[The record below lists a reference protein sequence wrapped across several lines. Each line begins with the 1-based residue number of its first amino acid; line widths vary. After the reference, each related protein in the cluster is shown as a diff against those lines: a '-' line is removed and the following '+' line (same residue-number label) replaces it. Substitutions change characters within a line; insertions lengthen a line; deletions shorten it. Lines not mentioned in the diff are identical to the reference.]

1 MPSLT
6 GDFLGTLPSMSTPP
20 IAGAEIR
27 KAFIDFFSARGHTV
41 VPSSSLIPVDPTLLL
56 TVAGMV
62 PFKPYLLG
70 DEPAPYPRAV
80 TSQKCIRT
88 VDIEIVGTTARHMS
102 FFEMMGNFSFGDYF
116 KEKAIP
122 WAYEFSTEVLGF
134 DPDRLWFTVHQTDD
148 EAAAIWID
156 GVGVPADRVQRR
168 DRDNFWQMGVA
179 GPAGPCS
186 ELFYDRGPA
195 FGSEGGPIVDEER
208 FMEFWNLVFMQYIQ
222 DEPYHVVGNLPAKSI
237 DTGSG
242 LDRVAVLRQDV
253 ADIFAIDLVRPV
265 LAAGERATGV
275 RYGSSP
281 SSDVSLRILAD
292 HGRAITFLIGDGV
305 VPSNEGRGYVLRRV
319 LRRAV
324 RHAWQLGSE
333 TAITPHLIDATVEVM
348 SSAYPAL
355 RAARDGITEM
365 AEREEMRF
373 RRTLESGHSLL
384 ATEMDSLASGTT
396 LAGATAFRLHDT
408 FGFPVELTEEIA
420 AERGLVVDRSGFDAE
435 MTAQRERG
443 RTART
448 KAVAS
453 EASPLY
459 RGILDAFGVTA
470 FLGYDQLDTESE
482 VLAIIRDGQS
492 VKSAL
497 AGAEVEVFFGGTTFY
512 GESGGQ
518 IGDTGAASTETG
530 TMRIGDTQL
539 PVAGLYGH
547 RGTIETGT
555 LQVGQRAVLSVD
567 AGRRERIR
575 KSHTGTHILHSALR
589 EVVGAHVQQA
599 GSLVES
605 GRFRFDFSHFSALDD
620 EQVLAVEQ
628 LANERIIANS
638 AVRAYQMSRA
648 EADEMGALA
657 FFGDKYGEQVRIV
670 EAGNYSRELC
680 GGTHVPTTGQIGP
693 LVVVGESS
701 IGSNLRRVEAFTG
714 SLAYEY
720 LTGLRRQ
727 LSMAADHLRVRPGDV
742 GAAAGALVARTR
754 AQEERIEA
762 FEAQDR
768 AQLAANIAAGAVTV
782 GRAQVVVAE
791 ASGFNPE
798 ALRLLAMQV
807 RDRLGSGIA
816 VLGTVRDGKAG
827 LVAVVTADL
836 VAAGVSAAAI
846 VGAAAKVVGGGA
858 SRDPELSQAG
868 GPHGDRVGDAL
879 AEARRAAATAL
890 GG

>member
-1 MPSLT
+1 MPSH
-6 GDFLGTLPSMSTPP
+6 PV
-20 IAGAEIR
+20 AGAEIR
-27 KAFIDFFSARGHTV
+27 KAFLDFFAARGHTI
-41 VPSSSLIPVDPTLLL
+41 VPSASLIPVDPTLLL

-70 DEPAPYPRAV
+70 DEPAPYPRAT

-88 VDIEIVGTTARHMS
+88 VDIDIVGTTARHMS
-102 FFEMMGNFSFGDYF
+102 FFEMLGNFSFGDYF

-134 DPDRLWFTVHQTDD
+134 DPDRLWFTVHHSDD

-156 GVGVPADRVQRR
+156 GVGVPPERVQRR

-186 ELFYDRGPA
+186 EVFYDRGPA
-195 FGSEGGPIVDEER
+195 FGSDGGPVVDEER
-208 FMEFWNLVFMQYIQ
+208 FMEFWNLVFMQYVQ
-222 DEPYHVVGNLPAKSI
+222 DEPYHVVGDLPAKSI

-242 LDRVAVLRQDV
+242 LDRVAVLTQGV
-253 ADIFAIDLVRPV
+253 ADVFAIDLVRPV

-281 SSDVSLRILAD
+281 DADVSLRILAD

-305 VPSNEGRGYVLRRV
+305 VPSNEGRGYVLRRL

-324 RHAWQLGSE
+324 RHAWQLGAE
-333 TAITPHLIDATVEVM
+333 KAITPHLVDATIDVM
-348 SSAYPAL
+348 SSGYPAL
-355 RAARDGITEM
+355 RSARDGIVEI

-373 RRTLESGHSLL
+373 RRTLESGHTLL
-384 ATEMDSLASGTT
+384 ATEMGGLEEGAT
-396 LAGATAFRLHDT
+396 LPGSTAFRLHDT

-420 AERGLVVDRSGFDAE
+420 AERGLAVDRTGFDAE
-435 MTAQRERG
+435 MAAQRERG
-443 RTART
+443 RTARV
-448 KAVAS
+448 KAGVS
-453 EASPLY
+453 EASPVY
-459 RGILDAFGVTA
+459 RGILDAHGATNFH
-470 FLGYDQLDTESE
+470 GYEQLDIGSE
-482 VLAIIRDGQS
+482 VLAIVRDGQP
-492 VKSAL
+492 VRSAP
-497 AGAEVEVFFGGTTFY
+497 AGAEVEVFFSGTTFY

-518 IGDTGAASTETG
+518 IGDTGTATTESS
-530 TMRIGDTQL
+530 MLRITDTQL

-547 RGTIETGT
+547 RGTVESGT
-555 LQVGQRAVLSVD
+555 VKVGQQALLSVD

-575 KSHTGTHILHSALR
+575 KSHTGTHILHWALR
-589 EVVGAHVQQA
+589 EIVGPHVQQA

-605 GRFRFDFSHFSALDD
+605 GRLRFDFSHFASLDD
-620 EQVLAVEQ
+620 EQILATER
-628 LANERIIANS
+628 LANERVIENA
-638 AVRAYQMSRA
+638 AVRAYQLSRA

-670 EAGNYSRELC
+670 EAGTYSRELC

-693 LVVVGESS
+693 LVIVGESS

-714 SLAYEY
+714 SAGYEY

-727 LSMAADHLRVRPGDV
+727 LETAAEHLRVRPDEV
-742 GAAAGALVARTR
+742 GTAAGALVARTR
-754 AQEERIEA
+754 AQGERIEA
-762 FEAQDR
+762 FEAQSR
-768 AQLAANIAAGAVTV
+768 SQLAAEIAAGAEIIGGVRLV
-782 GRAQVVVAE
+782 IAE

-807 RDRLGSGIA
+807 RDHLGSGVA
-816 VLGTVRDGKAG
+816 VLGSQRDGKAG
-827 LVAVVTADL
+827 LVAVVSPDL
-836 VAAGVSAAAI
+836 VARGVSAAAV
-846 VGAAAKVVGGGA
+846 VGPAARVVGGGG

-868 GPHGDRVGDAL
+868 GPHGDRLGDAL
-879 AEARRAAATAL
+879 AEARRAASAAL